1 MIANIRLTRP
11 ENLIFYPAPE
21 KNLRKNAAGKSLHD
35 PEDPLWK
42 LSTQSV
48 APEFTLLESFA
59 MLILVVL
66 ALAVLG
72 ECYLV
77 FSQLLQADAIRH
89 IAVQAVKPPA
99 AVALRE
105 PVIFPFQF

>member
-1 MIANIRLTRP
+1 M
-11 ENLIFYPAPE
+11 
-21 KNLRKNAAGKSLHD
+21 
-35 PEDPLWK
+35 
-42 LSTQSV
+42 
-48 APEFTLLESFA
+48 ESFA
-59 MLILVVL
+59 MLVLVVL
-66 ALAVLG
+66 SLAVLG

-89 IAVQAVKPPA
+89 IVVQAVKPPA

>member
-1 MIANIRLTRP
+1 MIGNIRLIQP
-11 ENLIFYPAPE
+11 ESLIFYPATE
-21 KNLRKNAAGKSLHD
+21 NNLRKNADRKSLHH

-59 MLILVVL
+59 MLILAVL
-66 ALAVLG
+66 ALTVLG

-105 PVIFPFQF
+105 PVILPFQF